1 MESWIVADVALIEM
15 ERNTKKFQI
24 LKVTQT
30 LNINK
35 IYNFEESFEFS
46 TRRKEVDSQHSHHKI
61 IIK

>member
-30 LNINK
+30 LNINE
-35 IYNFEESFEFS
+35 IYNFEESFEN
-46 TRRKEVDSQHSHHKI
+46 
-61 IIK
+61 